1 MPGKGFALYHVERI
15 IRETGEVFDDGS
27 HIIYVN
33 GEYTGNDEIGNL
45 IHDFHC
51 VKADDIYNPELA
63 NSIRHYKEEGENNM
77 CSSVK
82 AYGDIRA
89 AEAEARGRAEGRA
102 ETAKEYQSALAERD
116 AENARLRAELEKYKS
131 AEKRNWTN
139 VINYASEHSEALTIS
154 VLYQMAT
161 QNVDRGVVVS
171 MQMTLMLTFLKECYI
186 L

>member
-1 MPGKGFALYHVERI
+1 MEYEV
-15 IRETGEVFDDGS
+15 RETEFAHSFVLPTPSDAYDAA
-27 HIIYVN
+27 
-33 GEYTGNDEIGNL
+33 DEAEKARVRKL
-45 IHDFHC
+45 

-131 AEKRNWTN
+131 AEKRN
-139 VINYASEHSEALTIS
+139 
-154 VLYQMAT
+154 
-161 QNVDRGVVVS
+161 
-171 MQMTLMLTFLKECYI
+171 
-186 L
+186 